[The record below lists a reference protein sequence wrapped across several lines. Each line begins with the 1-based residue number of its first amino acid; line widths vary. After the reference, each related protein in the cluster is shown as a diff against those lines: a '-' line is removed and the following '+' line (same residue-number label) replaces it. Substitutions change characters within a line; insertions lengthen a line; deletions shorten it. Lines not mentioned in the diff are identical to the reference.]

1 MDNISTQKNIAIK
14 NSSEERESLRI
25 KTEINKIC
33 NISSRW
39 YYASII
45 LLAIISLIVAFLILD
60 NSGNE
65 IQKISTI
72 FESFDY
78 KLLCILIVC
87 FFILLLL
94 KTLPVFLR
102 IFSKSKSKNYLTV
115 FGGVVASEFYSRVTI
130 CAKGKNPTFA
140 YILNKRGMANDVAID
155 CVYGKSF
162 NEKFSFLIYSLVI
175 MLIGIFAWSKN
186 TNVLLLVIGIIVLLV
201 NLINVVFVL
210 MFNVNKKKTLEQLS
224 KIIRLAYSINLI
236 KDYEKV
242 YNSTVDKL
250 IIAVKDLKTN
260 KSILFVDFISNI
272 LRYFLMTGVIYVS
285 IVSLNFADG
294 SILGELLFKYVILKL
309 ILDAWPL
316 QKGMF
321 IVEIIFIILFK
332 NLFFEGYVF
341 WGLVFY
347 RLIDYFAY
355 IIAFCIYKIFATIKD
370 NKIASEENLKRF

>member
-1 MDNISTQKNIAIK
+1 MDNITTQKDIGIK
-14 NSSEERESLRI
+14 NTSEERESIRI
-25 KTEINKIC
+25 KNDINKIYNTGSC
-33 NISSRW
+33 W
-39 YYASII
+39 YYASIV
-45 LLAIISLIVAFLILD
+45 LLAVISLIVSFLILD

-65 IQKISTI
+65 IQKISTV
-72 FESFDY
+72 FESFDF
-78 KLLCILIVC
+78 KLLCILLVT
-87 FFILLLL
+87 FFVLLLL
-94 KTLPVFLR
+94 KSLPVFLR
-102 IFSKSKSKNYLTV
+102 LFSKTKSKNYLTV

-130 CAKGKNPTFA
+130 CGKGKNPTFA
-140 YILNKRGMANDVAID
+140 YVLNKRGIASGVAID

-186 TNVLLLVIGIIVLLV
+186 INVLLLVISIIVLLA
-201 NLINVVFVL
+201 NLISVLFVF
-210 MFNVNKKKTLEQLS
+210 MFNANKKKALEQLS
-224 KIIRLAYSINLI
+224 KVIRLAFSINLI

-242 YNSTVDKL
+242 YNRTVDKL
-250 IIAVKDLKTN
+250 IIVVKDLKTN

-272 LRYFLMTGVIYVS
+272 LRYFLMSGVIYVS

-321 IVEIIFIILFK
+321 IIELIFIILFN

-347 RLIDYFAY
+347 RLFDYFVY
-355 IIAFCIYKIFATIKD
+355 IISFCIYKIFATSKD
-370 NKIASEENLKRF
+370 NKITSEDKLK